1 MTNITD
7 AKKLCPELVIA
18 HVPTYRAG
26 DSESG
31 YWPEVDR
38 RTHKVSPSSSGTDRK
53 VSLDPYRRESLKILA
68 IFREMAPQG
77 ELGESYTTIE
87 TDLQRRRP
95 STKPSST

>member
-1 MTNITD
+1 MTSIVE
-7 AKKLCPELVIA
+7 AKKLCPHLVVA

-38 RTHKVSPSSSGTDRK
+38 RTHKVSSKPMSAPNEQ

-68 IFREMAPQG
+68 IFREMAPKG
-77 ELGESYTTIE
+77 ELGQSC
-87 TDLQRRRP
+87 
-95 STKPSST
+95 